1 MSNFINEI
9 FEVEKNLSETR
20 KKNNQRNLLLFS
32 IYVKYCQK
40 LDENQLSF

>member
-20 KKNNQRNLLLFS
+20 KKNNQRNLLIIS